1 MRYLFVLFCL
11 WNVTTVLAQTV
22 GDAITDKK
30 YTVRERFG
38 IIKEKSQTFKEY
50 KVIKETVLD
59 GFWRILQDSMA
70 AQRSKVSDSRA
81 KTLKL
86 QHDLNESIAQLK
98 LKEQSTKDVVFAST
112 HINVIGIDFTKSGF
126 ASFAGIVILGLI
138 VCLGLIIAKLKMMY
152 GSVRE
157 RNDTVNS
164 ITREYEDYKHKAMDK
179 QTKLSRELQNERNKL
194 QELRAS
200 SR

>member
-1 MRYLFVLFCL
+1 MKYLVALFFL
-11 WNVTTVLAQTV
+11 LNITAAIAQTV
-22 GDAITDKK
+22 GDAVTDKK

-38 IIKEKSQTFKEY
+38 IIREKSQTFKEY
-50 KVIKETVLD
+50 KVIKETILD
-59 GFWRILQDSMA
+59 SFWKIITDSMA
-70 AQRSKVSDSRA
+70 AQKARLQEA
-81 KTLKL
+81 NGNIAKL
-86 QHDLNESIAQLK
+86 QKDLSGSQAALK
-98 LKEQSTKDVVFAST
+98 EKEQSTQDIVFAST
-112 HINVIGIDFTKSGF
+112 HITVAGIDFTKAGF
-126 ASFAGIVILGLI
+126 ASFVGIVILALI
-138 VCLGLIIAKLKMMY
+138 VCAALLITKLKMMY

-194 QELRAS
+194 QELRAA

>member
-1 MRYLFVLFCL
+1 MKYSILLLCL
-11 WNVTTVLAQTV
+11 LNITVGFSQTV
-22 GDAITDKK
+22 NDAVTDKK

-38 IIKEKSQTFKEY
+38 IIREKSQTFKDY

-59 GFWRILQDSMA
+59 SFWRILLDSMA
-70 AQRSKVSDSRA
+70 AEKGRLRQSNAKV
-81 KTLKL
+81 LKL
-86 QHDLNESIAQLK
+86 QKDLEGSIAQLK
-98 LKEQSTKDVVFAST
+98 QKEQSTKDVVFAST
-112 HINVIGIDFTKSGF
+112 HINVAGIDFTKSAF
-126 ASFAGIVILGLI
+126 ASFVGIVILSLI
-138 VCLGLIIAKLKMMY
+138 VVLGLVIAKLKLMY
-152 GSVRE
+152 GSVKE
-157 RNDTVNS
+157 RNDTVDS

>member
-1 MRYLFVLFCL
+1 MRYLVVLFCL
-11 WNVTTVLAQTV
+11 LNCAAVFGQTV

-38 IIKEKSQTFKEY
+38 IIREKSQTFKEY

-59 GFWRILQDSMA
+59 SFWKILQDSMA
-70 AQRSKVSDSRA
+70 AQKSSIKELHGKIA
-81 KTLKL
+81 KL
-86 QHDLNESIAQLK
+86 QQDLDKSVAQFK
-98 LKEQSTKDVVFAST
+98 EKEQSTKDVVFAST

-126 ASFAGIVILGLI
+126 ASFVGIVILALI
-138 VCLGLIIAKLKMMY
+138 VCLGLVIAKLKLMY
-152 GSVRE
+152 GSIKE

>member
-1 MRYLFVLFCL
+1 MRYLAVLFCL
-11 WNVTTVLAQTV
+11 LNFIPVFAQTV
-22 GDAITDKK
+22 GDAVTDKK

-59 GFWRILQDSMA
+59 GFWKILQDSMA
-70 AQRSKVSDSRA
+70 VKKNNVQE
-81 KTLKL
+81 LKL
-86 QHDLNESIAQLK
+86 KMAKLQQELDGSMAQLK
-98 LKEQSTKDVVFAST
+98 QKEQSTKDVVFAST
-112 HINVIGIDFTKSGF
+112 HINIIGIDFTKSAF
-126 ASFAGIVILGLI
+126 ASFVGIVILGLV

-194 QELRAS
+194 QELKAAS
-200 SR
+200 R